1 MEAYG
6 RSDVGLVRESNQDSY
21 YFEVVSEG
29 CAWAVVCDGMGGA
42 NGGNVASS
50 TAVDY
55 VKEHFANLFS
65 LGLSSEDIEKYMTE
79 IIIEA
84 NHEIYEMAKK
94 DPALSGMGTT
104 CEFVLIRN
112 KQVNIVHIGD
122 SRTYSVRGGKLK
134 QITEDHSVV
143 QEMVRRGELTPE
155 QAENHPNKNYI
166 TRALGIAPEVVLDFI
181 QFDFAYG
188 DVLLICTDGLSN
200 CVSSIDIIKTVHENR
215 GEQLVESLIEHAK
228 AGGGKDNITAV
239 VLY

>member
-6 RSDVGLVRESNQDSY
+6 KSDVGLVRTTNQDDF
-21 YFEVVSEG
+21 YFEAVSEG
-29 CAWAVVCDGMGGA
+29 CAWAIVCDGMGGA

-50 TAVDY
+50 TAVSY
-55 VKEHFANLFS
+55 IKERFSEIFS
-65 LGLSSEDIEKYMTE
+65 LDLSEEETEKCMTD
-79 IIIEA
+79 IIIDA
-84 NHEIYEMAKK
+84 NREIFEKAKN

-112 KQVNIVHIGD
+112 RQVNIVHIGD

-134 QITEDHSVV
+134 QLTEDHSVV

-166 TRALGIAPEVVLDFI
+166 TRALGISPEVVLDFI

-200 CVSSIDIIKTVHENR
+200 CVSGIDIIRTVHENR
-215 GEQLVESLIEHAK
+215 GESLVDTLVERAK
-228 AGGGKDNITAV
+228 SGGGRDNITAV

>member
-6 RSDVGLVRESNQDSY
+6 RSDIGLVRSSNQDDF

-50 TAVDY
+50 TAVAY
-55 VKEHFANLFS
+55 IKERFSEEFS
-65 LGLSSEDIEKYMTE
+65 LELSAEEVEKTMTE
-79 IIIEA
+79 ILIDA
-84 NHEIYEMAKK
+84 NRVVYEKAQST
-94 DPALSGMGTT
+94 PELSGMGTT

-112 KQVNIVHIGD
+112 KQINVIHVGD
-122 SRTYSVRGGKLK
+122 SRTYSIRGGKLK

-166 TRALGIAPEVVLDFI
+166 TRALGIAPEIVIDFI

-200 CVSSIDIIKTVHENR
+200 CVSGIDIIKTVHEKR
-215 GEQLVESLIEHAK
+215 GESLVDALIERAN